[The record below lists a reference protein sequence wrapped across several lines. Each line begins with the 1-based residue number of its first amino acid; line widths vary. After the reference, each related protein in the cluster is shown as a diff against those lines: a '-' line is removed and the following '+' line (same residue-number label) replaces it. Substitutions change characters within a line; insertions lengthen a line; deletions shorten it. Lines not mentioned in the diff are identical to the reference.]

1 MAEYNLAGIGIG
13 PSNLSLAALL
23 EKIPEIRSR
32 FFERQPAFQW
42 HPGMLFPES
51 SIQVS
56 YLKDLVTLVDPTN
69 RHSFLNFLAVHKRL
83 YRFITAR
90 FPEVKRREFDQYF
103 RWVSH
108 NLSSLTFGV
117 TIRKIDFIS
126 GQFVIGHDN
135 GQVTTDNISLGTGL
149 VPKLPS
155 PARPYTGNTVLHAID
170 YLGINPN
177 TAGRRVAV
185 IGGGQSGAEIVR
197 LLINDTKNIPGNLTW
212 ITSRRGYLPMDDS
225 PFTNEYFFPSY
236 GDFFSNLPCEM
247 RTQINE
253 ELNFASDGIN
263 EHLLRE
269 IYQRLYEIELIDGR
283 GKICRLMSNCLFTD
297 MKPSSNGWNLICTD
311 KTNGKLISM
320 EADVVI
326 LATGFQ
332 YLIPDFIEP
341 LQHQLNIEN
350 GHFQVRPDFS
360 IEWDGPDEN
369 RIYIQNG
376 AKHIR
381 GVADPN
387 LSLTAC
393 RSAKIVNS
401 LLGKDYYQPGEEN
414 SASEWNLPDESI
426 PINGSDTQE
435 SADMISAEKNGKLF
449 SIITDQLN
457 N

>member
-1 MAEYNLAGIGIG
+1 MAEYNLTGIGIG

-23 EKIPEIRSR
+23 ENVPDIRCR
-32 FFERQPAFQW
+32 FFERRPAFQW

-103 RWVSH
+103 RWVSN
-108 NLSSLTFGV
+108 NLDSLTFGV
-117 TIRKIDFIS
+117 TVREIDFRS
-126 GQFVIGHDN
+126 GQFEIQYDN
-135 GQVTTDNISLGTGL
+135 GRLTADNISLGTGL
-149 VPKLPS
+149 MPRLPS

-170 YLGINPN
+170 YLRINPK
-177 TAGRRVAV
+177 TTGRRVTV

-197 LLINDTKNIPGNLTW
+197 LLIGDTKNIPSNLTW

-225 PFTNEYFFPSY
+225 PFTNEYFFPSF
-236 GDFFSNLPCEM
+236 GDFFSGLSHEK
-247 RTQINE
+247 RIQINE

-283 GKICRLMSNCLFTD
+283 GKICRLMSNCLFTG
-297 MKPSSNGWNLICTD
+297 MMPSSNGWDIICTD
-311 KTNGKLISM
+311 KTKEKQVSI
-320 EADVVI
+320 ETDVVI

-332 YLIPDFIEP
+332 YHIPEFLEP
-341 LQHQLNIEN
+341 LHSRLKIEN
-350 GHFQVRPDFS
+350 GHFHVRPDFS
-360 IEWDGPDEN
+360 IEWDGPGEN

-387 LSLTAC
+387 LSLTAY

-401 LLGKDYYQPGEEN
+401 LLGKDHYQPGEEN
-414 SASEWNLPDESI
+414 SASEWNINNKHSSLNGMDKSVSGELVGPGKNNDE
-426 PINGSDTQE
+426 
-435 SADMISAEKNGKLF
+435 LV
-449 SIITDQLN
+449 LN
-457 N
+457 DH